1 MKMLNMNHVVRELTS
16 GPLQARLAL
25 YHVGSGKDINAILEE
40 AYNTEEDD
48 IKNILIIGSLR
59 MTRGVLL
66 SASRMDDRSTGV
78 ISLTSWIVVL
88 PAAHRHVLEDMAPRP
103 DNVVVVSYPAI
114 EETSSWKTLSSLP
127 WNTLEPSRQ
136 NNTPSTLNQNT
147 TCRPWN
153 GMIHTLLY
161 KGKRREL
168 SLVGQYDL
176 LGDVHITEEL
186 FPNLKLGFNG
196 RLLTVSTK
204 EYAPYVSIQR
214 NGSVVKFDGL
224 CVDLL
229 SNVAKALNF
238 TYQLTETPDGQW
250 GTFVNGSWNGLIR
263 QLQFKEVDIVLAPL
277 TVREDREEVMDFTY
291 PYFYDAAGAIFK
303 RPGLRRWS
311 TLLRPFKWEVLLCL
325 GIVGAGVTLL
335 LHIME
340 KERRKFWAE
349 CQQRNTENRVTEGTI
364 WYIWGTF
371 LKYGSYEQPVTTSGR
386 VLVSFL
392 SLFCIIVSAA
402 YSGNLI
408 AFLSI
413 SRESVP
419 FRTSQEMAE
428 QTVYRWGTVNG
439 SLWQLQ
445 IANSNQSDF
454 QKLWQGMRS
463 FSESDPDVLAPS
475 SSIHKKK
482 VEAGN
487 YVFFSDRSVME
498 IWAQENC
505 QLTLL
510 DETFRQIT
518 YGMGLPN
525 NSPYRAM
532 FSKVLMKFEK
542 AGLLSLLRQ
551 KWWPDAV
558 NCEDNV
564 KVKTHVIEIED
575 LQSAFY
581 VLLIGFFLAFLIL
594 LLENFR
600 ILGKNK
606 LSLLKFNMK
615 QNMI

>member
-1 MKMLNMNHVVRELTS
+1 
-16 GPLQARLAL
+16 
-25 YHVGSGKDINAILEE
+25 
-40 AYNTEEDD
+40 
-48 IKNILIIGSLR
+48 
-59 MTRGVLL
+59 
-66 SASRMDDRSTGV
+66 
-78 ISLTSWIVVL
+78 
-88 PAAHRHVLEDMAPRP
+88 MAPRL
-103 DNVVVVSYPAI
+103 DNVVVVSYPEI
-114 EETSSWKTLSSLP
+114 EETSSWKTLSSLLC
-127 WNTLEPSRQ
+127 NALEPARQ
-136 NNTPSTLNQNT
+136 NNTPSTSFQNT
-147 TCRPWN
+147 TACPWN
-153 GMIHTLLY
+153 GLIHTLLY
-161 KGKRREL
+161 KGERRML
-168 SLVGQYDL
+168 SLVGQFDL
-176 LGDVHITEEL
+176 LWDVHLIEEL

-214 NGSVVKFDGL
+214 NGSIVEFDGL

-238 TYQLTETPDGQW
+238 TYKLTEPPDGQW
-250 GTFVNGSWNGLIR
+250 GTFLNDSWNGLIR

-303 RPGLRRWS
+303 RPGLKRWS

-325 GIVGAGVTLL
+325 GIGVAGLTLL
-335 LHIME
+335 LHVME
-340 KERRKFWAE
+340 NEGRKFVAE
-349 CQQRNTENRVTEGTI
+349 YQQKNAENRVAEDTF

-371 LKYGSYEQPVTTSGR
+371 LKHGSHERPVTTSGR

-413 SRESVP
+413 SRETVP

-428 QTVYRWGTVNG
+428 QTAYRWGTING

-454 QKLWQGMRS
+454 QKLWQGIS
-463 FSESDPDVLAPS
+463 TFSESDPDVLAPS
-475 SSIHKKK
+475 SNIHKKK

-510 DETFRQIT
+510 EETFRQMT

-525 NSPYRAM
+525 NSPYRDM

-542 AGLLSLLRQ
+542 AGLLSLLRE

-558 NCEDNV
+558 KCEDDV

-581 VLLIGFFLAFLIL
+581 VLLIGFFLGFLIL
-594 LLENFR
+594 VLENFR
-600 ILGKNK
+600 VLGMNK
-606 LSLLKFNMK
+606 LSLLKMNMK
-615 QNMI
+615 QNIK